1 MPNPR
6 GLSIRLK
13 IPTRVQPE
21 VVPPPGRAGEY
32 TNKIH
37 HMNKYLLEEL
47 CQQEFALPF
56 MEPVDTKALNVPTY
70 YTIIEHP
77 MDVGTIIMRVE
88 NRYYRSVHELI
99 NDVRLVIR
107 NCFTF
112 NMPEATVYRDGQKLE
127 KLFLKVLEKLPT
139 GEEVP
144 YDKDKA
150 EKSIMKRQCR
160 YRLRKLQE
168 HTDQMEQDGQ
178 ELFREKWMPFAE
190 EMHKRNIKTLED
202 FDSHLDNI
210 LKHCHDHGKRILE
223 SYEHEANRLIE
234 DEESGD
240 NENVSD
246 ETGSNMWPCHKPLFD
261 WEDTIIDAL
270 DDTIICL
277 KQDVVKCRLGEHK
290 KNKQSYSEILL
301 PIFVNAQIISEGLCS
316 QTNLP
321 DSSDEEE
328 TEWHPNRVSDK
339 ERHAIRQQFSGLI
352 PEAIFDIMHIIE
364 QAEYRTASN
373 ADRKYNMMYFSPQ
386 TIVLIKKAIEAQNKA
401 SLKHEEEQ
409 QDVEMHGE
417 QHDAGE
423 LDNIRDQNFYYT
435 KTSTDFVG
443 NNNDIG
449 EYKEQYVGGY
459 CLEQHQEAIPIYY
472 PSLPEADQQKMD
484 ENIMQVL
491 ADSRGGMEW
500 EVLSDSDADEND
512 CKDNANNCCD
522 DNENDCDDN
531 ESYDCDSNE
540 NDDYCSNE
548 NEGDDDENNYC
559 GTNENEDCDSNE
571 NDDCDSN
578 ENDDCDS
585 NENDECDSNDNDEC
599 DSNENDDGYSN
610 ENNGCDSNEN
620 DECDSNE
627 NDECDSNEN
636 DDCDSD
642 INNDCDPN
650 ENDFSSDSEI
660 DGQQSNEAYAQYNN
674 VTHSYYQGL

>member
-1 MPNPR
+1 MPNPK

-202 FDSHLDNI
+202 FDSQLDNI

-246 ETGSNMWPCHKPLFD
+246 EAGSNMWPCHKPLFD

-270 DDTIICL
+270 DDTLICL

-328 TEWHPNRVSDK
+328 IEWHPDRVSDK
-339 ERHAIRQQFSGLI
+339 ERHAIRQQFSSLI

-401 SLKHEEEQ
+401 SLKHEKEQ

-417 QHDAGE
+417 QQDPGE
-423 LDNIRDQNFYYT
+423 LDNIRDQNLYYT
-435 KTSTDFVG
+435 KTNTDFVG
-443 NNNDIG
+443 HNNHIG
-449 EYKEQYVGGY
+449 EYKEQYAGGNR
-459 CLEQHQEAIPIYY
+459 LEQHQQAIPIYY
-472 PSLPEADQQKMD
+472 LSLPEADQQKVE
-484 ENIMQVL
+484 ENIMRVL
-491 ADSRGGMEW
+491 DDSRGGMEW
-500 EVLSDSDADEND
+500 EVLSDCDSDADEND
-512 CKDNANNCCD
+512 CKDNANSGCD
-522 DNENDCDDN
+522 DNGNDCDDN

-540 NDDYCSNE
+540 NDDCDSNE

-559 GTNENEDCDSNE
+559 ATNMNEDCESNE

-578 ENDDCDS
+578 ENG
-585 NENDECDSNDNDEC
+585 E
-599 DSNENDDGYSN
+599 
-610 ENNGCDSNEN
+610 CDSNEN

-627 NDECDSNEN
+627 NDECDINENDDGYSNENDGCDSNENDECDSNENNDCDSNEN

-650 ENDFSSDSEI
+650 ENDYSSDGEI
-660 DGQQSNEAYAQYNN
+660 DGQPSSHAYAQYNN
-674 VTHSYYQGL
+674 VTHSYYH